1 MRRSTLIQV
10 VMAAIVLCVA
20 VPRMAAA
27 DDITGV
33 LVDSACY
40 ASYGAKATSADHL
53 KCAITCAQRGQRLA
67 VVTAKGQVYMVTGV
81 FTQGNSAKLIPL
93 LNLPVVFTGTLG
105 VRVPDSGV
113 PTLTS
118 TTDTRRPSGTQDSV
132 VTKTVRRGDFQEG
145 DVPNAS
151 ELTIELLSFKLVT
164 IKLQ

>member
-1 MRRSTLIQV
+1 MRRSTLIKA
-10 VMAAIVLCVA
+10 VMAAIVLGAA

-40 ASYGAKATSADHL
+40 AAVGTKATSADHL

-67 VVTAKGQVYMVTGV
+67 VVTSTGAVYMVIGA
-81 FTQGNSAKLIPL
+81 FTQSNNAKLISL

-105 VRVPDSGV
+105 VRYPDSGAT

-118 TTDTRRPSGTQDSV
+118 TTTDNRRPTSTQDSV
-132 VTKTVRRGDFQEG
+132 ITKTVRRGDFQEG
-145 DVPNAS
+145 DLPNAN
-151 ELTIELLSFKLVT
+151 ELTIELLSYKLVNV
-164 IKLQ
+164 K